1 MFNIALNTFREIIRN
16 KFFGLIAFLGVVF
29 ILLSMVLD
37 TLALG
42 EARRVLFDFGLSF
55 IEITGFAIVL
65 FLGGGMIAR
74 EIDGR
79 TIYLMLSKPVRR
91 GMIILGKFTGFSAV
105 IVLVLLLE
113 MMILLGVLL
122 LKGFAPDVLFF
133 LAIVGIWLKLEALL
147 ALILFFSTWVSP
159 MVAMFMTITS
169 YIIGHSGYTVLDYAV
184 SQGSI
189 WAQMFARFLLALF
202 PNLAS
207 LNLKNYVATDAPIAI
222 SSSFLAFGLVG
233 LYIFCILYYSVYIF
247 ERKSFDTV

>member
-16 KFFGLIAFLGVVF
+16 KFFGLIAFLGIIF

-55 IEITGFAIVL
+55 VEITGFVIVL

-105 IVLVLLLE
+105 ITLVLAVE
-113 MMILLGVLL
+113 MMILLGVLM
-122 LKGFAPDVLFF
+122 LKGFAPDALFF
-133 LAIVGIWLKLEALL
+133 YAIIGIWLKLEALL

-159 MVAMFMTITS
+159 TVAMFMTITS
-169 YIIGHSGYTVLDYAV
+169 YIIGHSGYTVLDYAI
-184 SQGSI
+184 SQQSMFS
-189 WAQMFARFLLALF
+189 QVFARVLLATF

-207 LNLKNYVATDAPIAI
+207 LNLKNYVATDAPIAL
-222 SSSFLAFGLVG
+222 SSSFMAFWLVG
-233 LYIFCILYYSVYIF
+233 LYIFCILYLSVYIF

>member
-16 KFFGLIAFLGVVF
+16 KFFGLIAFLGIIF

-91 GMIILGKFTGFSAV
+91 GMIILGKFTGFSTV
-105 IVLVLLLE
+105 STLVVVLE
-113 MMILLGVLL
+113 MLILLGVLM
-122 LKGFAPDVLFF
+122 LKGFAPDALFF
-133 LAIVGIWLKLEALL
+133 MAIVGIWLKLEALL

-169 YIIGHSGYTVLDYAV
+169 YIIGHS
-184 SQGSI
+184 
-189 WAQMFARFLLALF
+189 
-202 PNLAS
+202 
-207 LNLKNYVATDAPIAI
+207 
-222 SSSFLAFGLVG
+222 
-233 LYIFCILYYSVYIF
+233 
-247 ERKSFDTV
+247 

>member
-16 KFFGLIAFLGVVF
+16 KFFGLIAFLGIIF

-91 GMIILGKFTGFSAV
+91 GMIILGKFTGFSVV
-105 IVLVLLLE
+105 ITLVLALE
-113 MMILLGVLL
+113 MLILLGVLL
-122 LKGFAPDVLFF
+122 LKGFAPDALFF
-133 LAIVGIWLKLEALL
+133 MAIVGIWLKLEALL

-169 YIIGHSGYTVLDYAV
+169 YIIGHSGYTVLDYAF

-202 PNLAS
+202 PNLSS
-207 LNLKNYVATDAPIAI
+207 LNLKNYVATDAPIAL
-222 SSSFLAFGLVG
+222 SSSFMAFGLV
-233 LYIFCILYYSVYIF
+233 
-247 ERKSFDTV
+247 